1 MGHHANS
8 TLGLMAMNMLLTGSH
23 GLIGSALSAALE
35 GDGNSVGRL
44 VRSEPAGDSEF
55 QWDPA
60 RGHLDVRALDDI
72 DGVVHLSGETVAGRW
87 TATKKE
93 RILASRVNS
102 TRLLSEALGKVAT
115 RPRVLVVASAVGYF
129 GDRGEETL
137 TEASAPGAGFLA
149 DVVKRWE
156 AASAPAEEAGI
167 RVVRTRFGIVLSP
180 AGGALGTMLRPFRL
194 GLGGKIGSGRQYMSW
209 VAIDDVVGAIQRAL
223 VDDSLSGPVNVV
235 APNPVTNQE
244 FTRTLGRVLHR
255 PAVFWVPAPALRL
268 ALGEFATEALGG
280 ARVLPA
286 KLEWAGY
293 EFSQPRLEGA
303 LHHVLQR

>member
-1 MGHHANS
+1 
-8 TLGLMAMNMLLTGSH
+8 MAMNMLLTGSH

-35 GDGNSVGRL
+35 GDGNSVSRL
-44 VRSEPAGDSEF
+44 VRSEPAGDSEV

-137 TEASAPGAGFLA
+137 TEASAPGGGFLA

-268 ALGEFATEALGG
+268 ALGEFATEVLGG

-286 KLEWAGY
+286 KLESAGY
-293 EFSQPRLEGA
+293 EFRQPRLDGA
-303 LHHVLQR
+303 LRHVLQR